1 MSLLLPFTDS
11 AAVDPKL
18 AGGKGA
24 NLATLTQRGFP
35 VPSGVAVT
43 PHAYVEFAAG
53 ARDLIAGLA
62 AADAEDRARIHDA
75 SRRIREALETALIPS
90 ELEER
95 LRAWHEGV
103 KQGSAFAVR
112 SSGTMEDTAEAAFA
126 GQHNTFLNCVG
137 ADEILAKVKR
147 CWMSLW
153 EERAIAYRARLGFD
167 HAAAAMAVV
176 VQEMVQ
182 ADVAGVAFSID
193 PVSGAL
199 DRAVVN
205 ANFGLGESVV
215 SGEGEVDHFAI
226 EKETGRVVERRIA
239 RKTVRVV
246 ATAQG
251 TEERHVEGDEA
262 ERPALTDE
270 QLAGLVRL
278 LVKVEQSYG
287 WPQDIEWAIRDGAL
301 YLLQSRPVTTIPPRW
316 TRDESAERFPNVI
329 APFTWDCVEEGFH
342 RSLNHSFA
350 LMGLP
355 RFEGKWFALFNHYVY
370 GNQNAVELYARRS
383 PVAVTALADVEKLLP
398 VLTQRFQWVATLPK
412 RWHRDLPA
420 YLDAIGALLAEPLDD
435 YGPRE
440 LWRYVERVNRLGS
453 DYFLP
458 NIAISIGHGLL
469 HRSLER
475 LLSMAVGE
483 TRARELTAVLVAH
496 ETMTT
501 QVNAGLR
508 ELASLAKGSN
518 AFAARLRSTGSRVLL
533 AERGAGREDG
543 EGASFWL
550 AFDAFVRE
558 HGHRETDFDAY
569 QPTWIETPWVV
580 LDHVRAF
587 LDLEPVAATAG
598 EGEDPGANAERAVR
612 REALEAEIRK
622 RAPEG
627 LRDFGMAVIRL
638 AREFTALDDLEHYHT
653 TRLTVPLRRGMR
665 ALGERV
671 RETAG
676 LEDPMDLFFAR
687 KADLARA
694 VELDSPA
701 EWRALAA
708 ALRRTKSEFLAA
720 RDRAPEWELGK
731 SDASQEAGQASP
743 AAGVLA
749 GIPGGPG
756 TAEGPVFIVRT
767 VDDFP
772 RFPKGAVLV
781 ARTTNPAWTPLFYSA
796 AAVVTESGG
805 ALSHGA
811 VTAREMGIP
820 AVMSVRGVLS
830 VLRDGETVRVDGG
843 AGTVTQL
850 ADQPQE
856 AERRAI

>member
-1 MSLLLPFTDS
+1 MIHLLPFTDP
-11 AAVDPKL
+11 AAVDPRL
-18 AGGKGA
+18 TGGKGA
-24 NLATLTQRGFP
+24 NLAALTQRGFP
-35 VPSGVAVT
+35 VPSGFVVT
-43 PHAYVEFAAG
+43 PASYLAFAEG
-53 ARDLIAGLA
+53 ARDLVAGLA
-62 AADAEDRARIHDA
+62 GIGPEDLAQIRDA
-75 SRRIREALETALIPS
+75 SRQIRDRLEAAAVPF
-90 ELEER
+90 ELAEE
-95 LRAWHEGV
+95 LRGWYERAPD
-103 KQGSAFAVR
+103 GSAFAVR

-126 GQHNTFLNCVG
+126 GQHDTFLNCAGV
-137 ADEILAKVKR
+137 DEILAKMKR

-153 EERAIAYRARLGFD
+153 EERAIAYRVRLGLD

-199 DRAVVN
+199 DRAVVD

-215 SGEGEVDHFAI
+215 GGEGEVDHFAV
-226 EKETGRVVERRIA
+226 EKESGRIVERCIA
-239 RKTVRVV
+239 RKSLRVV

-262 ERPALTDE
+262 EQPALTDE

-287 WPQDIEWAIRDGAL
+287 WPQDIEWAIRGGVL
-301 YLLQSRPVTTIPPRW
+301 YLLQSRPVTTVPPRW
-316 TRDESAERFPNVI
+316 TRDEAAERFPNVI
-329 APFTWDCVEEGFH
+329 TPFTWDCVEEGFH

-355 RFEGKWFALFNHYVY
+355 RYEGKWFALFDHYVY

-383 PVAVTALADVEKLLP
+383 PAAVTELAEVEKLLP
-398 VLTQRFQWVATLPK
+398 VLKQRFQWVTRLPE
-412 RWHRDLPA
+412 RWHGDLPA
-420 YLDAIGALLAEPLDD
+420 YLVAIDALLAEPLED
-435 YGPRE
+435 YGPGE
-440 LWRYVERVNRLGS
+440 LWRYVDRVNRLGA

-483 TRARELTAVLVAH
+483 TRARELTAILVAH

-501 QVNAGLR
+501 RVNAGLR
-508 ELASLAKGSN
+508 DLASLARASKDL
-518 AFAARLRSTGSRVLL
+518 AARLRATDSRTLL
-533 AERGAGREDG
+533 AERGCEREDG
-543 EGASFWL
+543 TEADFWR

-569 QPTWIETPWVV
+569 QPTWLETPWVV
-580 LDHVRAF
+580 LDHVRAL
-587 LDLEPVAATAG
+587 LDAEPR
-598 EGEDPGANAERAVR
+598 EGTGSMDDVELASR
-612 REALEAEIRK
+612 REMLEEEIRK

-653 TRLTVPLRRGMR
+653 TRLTLPLRRGVR

-671 RETAG
+671 REAAG
-676 LEDPMDLFFAR
+676 LDEPMDLFFAR

-694 VELDSPA
+694 AELDAPA
-701 EWRALAA
+701 TWRALGETI
-708 ALRRTKSEFLAA
+708 RRTKSEFLAA
-720 RDRAPEWELGK
+720 RDRTPEWELGR
-731 SDASQEAGQASP
+731 G
-743 AAGVLA
+743 AAGRAPDAETVEGVLT
-749 GIPGGPG
+749 GIPGSPG

-796 AAVVTESGG
+796 AAVITESGG
-805 ALSHGA
+805 PLSHGA

-820 AVMSVRGVLS
+820 AVMSVRAALS
-830 VLRDGETVRVDGG
+830 TLKDGERVRVAGV
-843 AGTVTQL
+843 AGTVTR
-850 ADQPQE
+850 E
-856 AERRAI
+856 TGFTSRN

>member
-1 MSLLLPFTDS
+1 MNPLLPFTDP
-11 AAVDPKL
+11 AAMDPKL

-35 VPSGVAVT
+35 VPSGVVVT
-43 PHAYVEFAAG
+43 PHAYVEFAAT
-53 ARDLIAGLA
+53 AQDLIAGLA
-62 AADAEDRARIHDA
+62 DADAEDRARIHDA
-75 SRRIREALETALIPS
+75 SRRIRETLETASIPR
-90 ELEER
+90 ELEES
-95 LRAWHEGV
+95 LRVWHESV
-103 KQGSAFAVR
+103 KPGSAFAVR

-126 GQHNTFLNCVG
+126 GQHDTFLNCVG

-167 HAAAAMAVV
+167 HAAATMAVV

-239 RKTVRVV
+239 RKTVRIVS
-246 ATAQG
+246 TAQG

-262 ERPALTDE
+262 EIPALTDD
-270 QLAGLVRL
+270 QLAGLVRR
-278 LVKVEQSYG
+278 LVEIEQSYG
-287 WPQDIEWAIRDGAL
+287 WPQDIEWAIRGGEF
-301 YLLQSRPVTTIPPRW
+301 YLLQSRPITTIPPRW

-355 RFEGKWFALFNHYVY
+355 PFEGKWFALFDHYVY

-383 PVAVTALADVEKLLP
+383 PAAVTALADVEKILP
-398 VLTQRFQWVATLPK
+398 ALKQRFQWVTTLPE

-420 YLDAIGALLAEPLDD
+420 YLDAIEALLAEPLDG

-440 LWRYVERVNRLGS
+440 LWQYVERVNRLGS

-458 NIAISIGHGLL
+458 NIAISLGHGLL

-483 TRARELTAVLVAH
+483 ERARELTAVLVAH

-501 QVNAGLR
+501 RVNEGLR
-508 ELASLAKGSN
+508 ELASLARESDSL
-518 AFAARLRSTGSRVLL
+518 AARLRSMDSRTLL
-533 AERGAGREDG
+533 AERDG
-543 EGASFWL
+543 ENAEFWY
-550 AFDAFVRE
+550 AFDAFVSE

-569 QPTWIETPWVV
+569 QPTWIETPWIV
-580 LDHVRAF
+580 LDHVRAL
-587 LDLEPVAATAG
+587 LDVEPVPSAPG
-598 EGEDPGANAERAVR
+598 EERAVR
-612 REALEAEIRK
+612 REALEEEIRK

-653 TRLTVPLRRGMR
+653 TRLTVPLRRGVR

-671 RETAG
+671 QETAA

-687 KADLARA
+687 KADLAQA

-701 EWRALAA
+701 EWHSLGERI
-708 ALRRTKSEFLAA
+708 RRTKSEFLAA
-720 RDRAPEWELGK
+720 RDRAPEWELGRVNADQK
-731 SDASQEAGQASP
+731 P
-743 AAGVLA
+743 AAEGVLT

-756 TAEGPVFIVRT
+756 LAEGPVFIVRT

-805 ALSHGA
+805 PLSHGA

-820 AVMSVRGVLS
+820 AVMAVRGALS
-830 VLRDGETVRVDGG
+830 VLQDGEPVRVDGA
-843 AGTVTQL
+843 AGMVTQL
-850 ADQPQE
+850 
-856 AERRAI
+856 ERG